1 MNHSDLLLH
10 EIEAADIITIYRHVH
25 PDCDAVGSQFGL
37 FNWLK
42 ENWPEKQVYA
52 LGIEKCTQGHWP
64 DSDSVSD
71 ETIRKSLAIV
81 LDTANTARID
91 DERALTA
98 AKVIK
103 IDHHP
108 DREPFGDIRMVFDDS
123 AATCEILTEL
133 LSGTQ
138 YPISRNTARCFYAGI
153 LTDTLCFRT
162 SNTTAHTL
170 KMAALL
176 AEHDFSIPELNRE
189 LFDRTISEFEF
200 ASYLRSAV
208 RFSEN
213 RNMGYV
219 ILSQEELNRF
229 HLKGSEARN
238 YIDEIGHISEL
249 EVWCVFTERI
259 SVKGIYDGSLR
270 SKHMSVNDVA
280 ERFHGGGHKNASGVK
295 DLTETDLKD
304 IIQQLESKA
313 GIAV

>member
-1 MNHSDLLLH
+1 MNFSDLLLH

-52 LGIEKCTQGHWP
+52 LGHETCTQGHWP
-64 DSDSVSD
+64 DPDTVSD
-71 ETIRKSLAIV
+71 ETIRNSLAIV

-91 DERALTA
+91 DERAMTA
-98 AKVIK
+98 LKVIK

-108 DREPFGDIRMVFDDS
+108 NREPFGDIQMVSDSS

-133 LSGTQ
+133 LKGTA
-138 YPISRNTARCFYAGI
+138 YPLSSTSARYFYAGI

-170 KMAALL
+170 KMAAVL
-176 AEHDFSIPELNRE
+176 AEHEFSIPELNRE

-208 RFSEN
+208 QFTEQ

-219 ILSQEELNRF
+219 ILSQDELNRF
-229 HLKGSEARN
+229 RLKGSEARN
-238 YIDEIGHISEL
+238 YIDEIGHITEL

-259 SVKGIYDGSLR
+259 SEKGIYDGSLR
-270 SKHMSVNDVA
+270 SKHVSVNDIA

-295 DLTETDLKD
+295 DLTQIDLKD
-304 IIQQLESKA
+304 IIQQLKSKA
-313 GIAV
+313 EGTV